1 MFCDII
7 SAVIKMKLYK
17 REKYLKKIRGFYD
30 ATDIIKVITGVR
42 RCGKSSLMLTI
53 ADELMDKGIAEDNII
68 YIDLDKRGYR
78 NIKSA
83 NQLDALIEEK
93 TMSIKGTK
101 YLFIDEVQNVDGFE
115 EVLNGF
121 RSEDDYSI
129 FITGSNSYLLSGE
142 LVTKLTGRYI
152 EFEIY
157 TLSFEEYEAMKLFY
171 KKTISSNPLEELSL
185 YIIDGG
191 FPRSIQ
197 FDSLA
202 DRRTYAQNVIKEIF
216 EKDIRRRIKVRDRNA
231 FEIVKNFI
239 IHNYAAPIS
248 INNIVDSLRKNGNLI
263 SKATV
268 SKYVQALLDAKIIYE
283 CSRYDLKSK
292 KSIKGE
298 KKYYL
303 ADLSFYYAL
312 NTDNQMNYGP
322 CLENIVYIYARSHDY
337 AVSIGRIGKLECDF
351 ILRDNDLNYSYVQVA
366 YTILVSKE
374 TEEREYRSLEQ
385 IKDNYPKYV
394 VTTDYLLQKRNG
406 IKHINIIEFMK
417 NCERF

>member
-1 MFCDII
+1 MQLF
-7 SAVIKMKLYK
+7 K
-17 REKYLKKIRGFYD
+17 RENYLKKIRGFYD
-30 ATDIIKVITGVR
+30 AADIIKVITGVR

-53 ADELMDKGIAEDNII
+53 ADELVDRGVSEDNII
-68 YIDLDKRGYR
+68 YIDLDKHGYR

-83 NQLDALIEEK
+83 DQLDALIEEK
-93 TMSIKGTK
+93 TMDIKGTK

-129 FITGSNSYLLSGE
+129 FVTGSNSYLLSGE

-157 TLSFEEYEAMKLFY
+157 TLSFEEYESMKLFY
-171 KKTISSNPLEELSL
+171 KKSISSNPLEELSS

-197 FDSLA
+197 FDSVA

-216 EKDIRRRIKVRDRNA
+216 EKDIRRIKVKDRDA

-239 IHNYAAPIS
+239 INNYASPIS
-248 INNIVDSLRKNGNLI
+248 INNIVDSLRKNGNKI
-263 SKATV
+263 TKPTV
-268 SKYVQALLDAKIIYE
+268 IKYVHALLDAKIIYD
-283 CSRYDLKSK
+283 CSRYDMKSK

-322 CLENIVYIYARSHDY
+322 CLENIVYI
-337 AVSIGRIGKLECDF
+337 F
-351 ILRDNDLNYSYVQVA
+351 M
-366 YTILVSKE
+366 
-374 TEEREYRSLEQ
+374 
-385 IKDNYPKYV
+385 
-394 VTTDYLLQKRNG
+394 QKVMIMR
-406 IKHINIIEFMK
+406 
-417 NCERF
+417 

>member
-1 MFCDII
+1 
-7 SAVIKMKLYK
+7 MKLYK
-17 REKYLKKIRGFYD
+17 REKYLKKIKGFYD

-68 YIDLDKRGYR
+68 YIDLDQRGYR

-83 NQLDALIEEK
+83 DQLDALIEEK
-93 TMSIKGTK
+93 TMSNKGTK

-129 FITGSNSYLLSGE
+129 FVTGSNSYLLSGE

-239 IHNYAAPIS
+239 INNYAAPIS

-366 YTILVSKE
+366 YTILASKE
-374 TEEREYRSLEQ
+374 TEDREYRSLEQ

-406 IKHINIIEFMK
+406 IKHINIIELMK

>member
-1 MFCDII
+1 
-7 SAVIKMKLYK
+7 MKFFK
-17 REKYLKKIRGFYD
+17 RENYLKKIRGFYD

-53 ADELMDKGIAEDNII
+53 VDELIDRGIAEDNII

-83 NQLDALIEEK
+83 DQLDALIEEK
-93 TMSIKGTK
+93 TMNIKGTK

-121 RSEDDYSI
+121 RSEEDYSI
-129 FITGSNSYLLSGE
+129 FVTGSNSYLLSGE

-157 TLSFEEYEAMKLFY
+157 TLSFEEYEAMKMFY
-171 KKTISSNPLEELSL
+171 KKSISSNSLEELSS

-197 FDSLA
+197 FDSVA

-216 EKDIRRRIKVRDRNA
+216 EKDIRRRIKVKDRDS

-239 IHNYAAPIS
+239 INNYASPMS
-248 INNIVDSLRKNGNLI
+248 INNIVDSLRKNGNKI
-263 SKATV
+263 TKPTV
-268 SKYVQALLDAKIIYE
+268 IKYVQALLDAKIIYD
-283 CSRYDLKSK
+283 CSRYDMKSK

-366 YTILVSKE
+366 YTILASKE
-374 TEEREYRSLEQ
+374 TEDREYRSLEQ

-394 VTTDYLLQKRNG
+394 ATTDYLLQKRNG

-417 NCERF
+417 NCEKF

>member
-1 MFCDII
+1 
-7 SAVIKMKLYK
+7 MKLFK
-17 REKYLKKIRGFYD
+17 RENYLKKIRGFYD

-53 ADELMDKGIAEDNII
+53 ADELIDRGIAEDNII

-83 NQLDALIEEK
+83 DQLDALIEDK
-93 TMSIKGTK
+93 TMNIKGTK

-121 RSEDDYSI
+121 RSEEDYSI
-129 FITGSNSYLLSGE
+129 FVTGSNSYLLSGE

-185 YIIDGG
+185 CIIDGG

-216 EKDIRRRIKVRDRNA
+216 EKDIRRRIKVRDRDA

-239 IHNYAAPIS
+239 INNYAAPIS

-351 ILRDNDLNYSYVQVA
+351 ILRDNELNYSYVQVA
-366 YTILVSKE
+366 YTILASKE
-374 TEEREYRSLEQ
+374 TEDREYRSLEQ

-394 VTTDYLLQKRNG
+394 ATTDYLLQKRNG
-406 IKHINIIEFMK
+406 IKHINIIEFLK
-417 NCERF
+417 NCEKF